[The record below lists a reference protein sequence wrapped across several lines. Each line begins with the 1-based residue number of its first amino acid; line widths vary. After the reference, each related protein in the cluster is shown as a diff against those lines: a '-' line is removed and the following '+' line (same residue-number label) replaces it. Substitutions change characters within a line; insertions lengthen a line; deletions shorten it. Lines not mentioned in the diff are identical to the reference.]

1 MAVTRSF
8 NSAVAATHR
17 LGQEVARMITQ
28 LGEYVKGLVTSRDP
42 DWMGR
47 IKEWIRWI
55 LQKMTELYQKMR
67 YAIAHPN
74 ETVTATKAEILRAV
88 DTAKHQLTDLMY
100 GARAAINEALET
112 VRAKILELRMKEEE
126 TEAVKM
132 ETDENDADDE
142 SSDNEGPAAKKIKLE

>member
-8 NSAVAATHR
+8 NNAVATTQR
-17 LGQEVARMITQ
+17 LGQEVTRMITQ

-55 LQKMTELYQKMR
+55 LEKMRDLYQRMH
-67 YAIAHPN
+67 YAISHPN

-100 GARAAINEALET
+100 GVRAAINEALET

-126 TEAVKM
+126 TEAAKM